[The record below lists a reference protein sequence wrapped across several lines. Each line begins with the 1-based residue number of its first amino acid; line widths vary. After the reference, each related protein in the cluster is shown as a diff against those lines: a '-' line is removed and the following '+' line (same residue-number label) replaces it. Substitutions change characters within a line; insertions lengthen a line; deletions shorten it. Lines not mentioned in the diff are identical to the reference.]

1 MTVSQPSLFDEARH
15 DEARVRAAAWARCE
29 RAAAVLDAAVGPV
42 ERAVAVELLATCRI
56 GYDLADGLAVDDL
69 DPTGLSFAGAGRGTP
84 AHEAYEADLRP
95 TKRGRG

>member
-1 MTVSQPSLFDEARH
+1 MTSQPSLFDASRH
-15 DEARVRAAAWARCE
+15 DEARHRAAAWATCRRTAVAADAAPGDLDAIE
-29 RAAAVLDAAVGPV
+29 RMAAA
-42 ERAVAVELLATCRI
+42 RI
-56 GYDLADGLAVDDL
+56 AYDLADGIGLDDL